1 MEEHGGSTR
10 KEKRR
15 KIRKHWRKETKA
27 EDEEKKMRIGKI
39 VTVGREA
46 DVLVDK
52 KKWKRERTAWN
63 KDPKLSK
70 ETTKGQTRGIG
81 GELGR

>member
-39 VTVGREA
+39 VTVRREA

-52 KKWKRERTAWN
+52 KKWKRKER
-63 KDPKLSK
+63 P
-70 ETTKGQTRGIG
+70 GIKTPN
-81 GELGR
+81 